1 MTKVSNL
8 SADNESNDDPIDL
21 QLALAQH
28 LSGLKEFGVTI
39 LPARKGESFDIAT
52 DSPQPSPAAIAPVQ
66 PTEITSQTS
75 TQPTSQQPSIPAA
88 AAKAVTK
95 TPAVTSSLAT
105 PSAAAKLEPVVTQ
118 GAVYPTPTPPDQRET
133 ALTVIQQEV
142 ASCVRCPQL
151 SDDRTNTV
159 FGSGDP
165 QSRLVFIGEGP
176 GEDEDA
182 SGLPFQGAA
191 GDMFDRILL
200 ACGLKRE
207 QVYLLNTIKCRPPK
221 NRNPKAT
228 ELENC
233 WSYGQRQLDII
244 QPEFICCMGS
254 VAARTLLNTNLSIGK
269 LRKRFHS
276 YRGSKVLVTY
286 HPTYLLRTSSAK
298 THAWEDMKMLM
309 NEMGIKIPQP

>member
-8 SADNESNDDPIDL
+8 SADNESNHDPIDL

-39 LPARKGESFDIAT
+39 VPARKGESFDIAT
-52 DSPQPSPAAIAPVQ
+52 EAPDATAAPVQ
-66 PTEITSQTS
+66 PTTTPKPPATPNHQQSSAPAEITKTL
-75 TQPTSQQPSIPAA
+75 PTEPSVSPVSSA
-88 AAKAVTK
+88 
-95 TPAVTSSLAT
+95 PAV
-105 PSAAAKLEPVVTQ
+105 EPKHVPLVTQ
-118 GAVYPTPTPPDQRET
+118 DAPYTAPTPTDQRAS

-159 FGSGDP
+159 FGSGDI
-165 QSRLVFIGEGP
+165 QSRLVFLGEGP

-182 SGLPFQGAA
+182 SGLPFQGPA

-221 NRNPKAT
+221 NRNPKAP

-233 WSYGQRQLDII
+233 WGYGQRQLDII

-254 VAARTLLNTNLSIGK
+254 VAAKTLLNTNLSIGK

-276 YRGSKVLVTY
+276 YRGSKVMVTY

-309 NEMGIKIPQP
+309 NEMGIQIPSR